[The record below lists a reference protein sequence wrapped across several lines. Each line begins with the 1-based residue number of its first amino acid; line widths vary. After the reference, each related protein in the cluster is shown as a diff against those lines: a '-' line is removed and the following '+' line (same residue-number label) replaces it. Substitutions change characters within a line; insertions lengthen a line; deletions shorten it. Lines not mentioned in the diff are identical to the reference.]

1 MSVLNT
7 IDFQAEAKGLCRLGG
22 VRGVM
27 LQKGPQI
34 IASHLPAE
42 VASSDALAEQVA
54 HLFDGYQQVE
64 RSVKQVLF
72 AYEKGC
78 LLMLNENGVQMTLL
92 LGNSVDLDLVA
103 VTATLFF
110 AEHAAALRSFMPP
123 PPQPP
128 VEEGIIQAPVQA
140 LSAIVTA
147 RPTQSDTPVPVTVS
161 ESVPPWKEVQH
172 DLESILAKVLGGAQA
187 RSLITRVLKT
197 VGVSDS
203 NDLNLSESR
212 SIALTILA
220 EVPHRGKRESLIQE
234 LESLLSARAKR

>member
-27 LQKGPQI
+27 LQKGPKI
-34 IASHLPAE
+34 IASQLPPE

-54 HLFDGYQQVE
+54 HLFDGYLQVE

-92 LGNSVDLDLVA
+92 LGNSVNLDLVA

-110 AEHAAALRSFMPP
+110 AEHAVALRSYMPP

-128 VEEGIIQAPVQA
+128 LDEANVPAPVQA

-147 RPTQSDTPVPVTVS
+147 KPIQTDTPVPVTVS
-161 ESVPPWKEVQH
+161 ETLPPWKEVQQ

-187 RSLITRVLKT
+187 RSLISRVLKT
-197 VGVSDS
+197 VGVTDT
-203 NDLNLSESR
+203 NELTLSECR
-212 SIALTILA
+212 SVALTILA

-234 LESLLSARAKR
+234 LESLLSGRARR